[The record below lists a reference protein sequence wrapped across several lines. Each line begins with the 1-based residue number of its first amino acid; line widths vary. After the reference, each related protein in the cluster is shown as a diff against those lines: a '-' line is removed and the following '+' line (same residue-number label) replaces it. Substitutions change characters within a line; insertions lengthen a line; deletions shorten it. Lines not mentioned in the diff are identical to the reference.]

1 VPDIGVRDVVGWG
14 VPGGPVGGQLWRRLA
29 IGVLG
34 VFLAGGLA
42 ACSAAAVSAAPSS
55 PAAVPSTVAPTTV
68 APTPTLTP
76 TPSREPRPDILAPA
90 GIVALSDVDPTILQD
105 MRYATNHNFEGRVVH
120 GYVEPLC
127 ILNAPTAAALHKVQ
141 VAANARG
148 YSLKVYDCYRP
159 QRAVND
165 FIAWAKNL
173 TDTVTK
179 AEFYPTVDKS
189 NLFRDGYIGAP
200 TPHSSGSTV
209 DLTLVKMPAA
219 PQRAYVLGEP
229 QIPCMAPAAQRF
241 PDNSIDMGTGFD
253 CFDPRAHTL
262 DSRITGVQHDNR
274 LLLKSLMSAVGFVNY
289 SGEWWHYTLG
299 GTAFAGKY
307 FNFPVQL
314 NALPGH
320 QGT

>member
-1 VPDIGVRDVVGWG
+1 VRDIGGRVVTGRR
-14 VPGGPVGGQLWRRLA
+14 VLGGPVAGRGWRRLA
-29 IGVLG
+29 AGLLG
-34 VFLAGGLA
+34 GLLAGGLA
-42 ACSAAAVSAAPSS
+42 ACG
-55 PAAVPSTVAPTTV
+55 PAAGPAALASPSVVPSTVGPTTV
-68 APTPTLTP
+68 APTPSP
-76 TPSREPRPDILAPA
+76 TPSPVPRPDILAPA
-90 GIVALSDVDPTILQD
+90 GIVAVSDVDPSILQD
-105 MRYATNHNFEGRVVH
+105 MRYATNHNFEGRVVA

-127 ILNAPTAAALHKVQ
+127 ILNAPTATALHKVQ

-159 QRAVND
+159 QRAVDD
-165 FIAWAKNL
+165 FTAWAKVL

-179 AEFYPTVDKS
+179 AEFYPSLDKS
-189 NLFRDGYIGAP
+189 RLFRDGYIAGP

-209 DLTLVKMPAA
+209 DLTLVKLPAA

-229 QIPCMAPAAQRF
+229 QVSCTAPVAQRF

-253 CFDPRAHTL
+253 CFDPRTHTL
-262 DSRITGVQHDNR
+262 DSRITGEPHDNR
-274 LLLKSLMSAVGFVNY
+274 LLLKSLMSAAGFVNY

-320 QGT
+320 

>member
-1 VPDIGVRDVVGWG
+1 VRDIGVVDRSVL
-14 VPGGPVGGQLWRRLA
+14 GGLVAGRRWRGLVA
-29 IGVLG
+29 GLLG

-42 ACSAAAVSAAPSS
+42 ACG
-55 PAAVPSTVAPTTV
+55 PAAVPAAPPSSSSVVPSTVMPTV
-68 APTPTLTP
+68 VPPTLSP
-76 TPSREPRPDILAPA
+76 TPSPVPRPDILAPA
-90 GIVALSDVDPTILQD
+90 GIVAVSDVDPTILQD

-159 QRAVND
+159 QRAVDD
-165 FIAWAKNL
+165 FTTWAKNL

-179 AEFYPTVDKS
+179 AEFYPSVNKS
-189 NLFRDGYIGAP
+189 NLFRDGYIAGP

-209 DLTLVKMPAA
+209 DLTLVSLPAA
-219 PQRAYVLGEP
+219 PQRDYVLGES
-229 QIPCMAPAAQRF
+229 QVSCTAPAAQRF

-262 DSRITGVQHDNR
+262 DSRITGPARDNR
-274 LLLKSLMSAVGFVNY
+274 LLLKRLMSAVGFVNY

-307 FNFPVQL
+307 FNFPVQR

-320 QGT
+320 